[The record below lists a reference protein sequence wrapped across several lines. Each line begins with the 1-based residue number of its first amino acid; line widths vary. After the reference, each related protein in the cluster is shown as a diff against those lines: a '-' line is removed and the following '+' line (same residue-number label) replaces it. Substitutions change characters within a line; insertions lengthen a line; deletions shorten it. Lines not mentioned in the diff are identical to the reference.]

1 MPIPAGSS
9 AGTTKGSMV
18 LIKSIV
24 ADGTFGTFGFY
35 NIPQIYQDLMIVYYV
50 RSDYAQ
56 STTTFSTYTNNAV
69 FSLSSYTN
77 FSGSGSLPFGGST
90 ATNTT
95 AFNQAAGGA
104 YAVSCEIPAGLSS
117 LGLHASGM
125 IYYPNYTSSN
135 NKVYIVR
142 NSIVSHPNPYATT
155 QQTVGLYRDTA
166 PITQLIPSTNGNY
179 KVGSYMEL
187 WGIRAANQ

>member
-1 MPIPAGSS
+1 MPILTPA
-9 AGTTKGSMV
+9 AAANTKGSMV
-18 LIKSIV
+18 LIKSII

-35 NIPQIYQDLMIVYYV
+35 NIPQTYQDLMLIYYV

-56 STTTFSTYTNNAV
+56 YTTTFSTYTNNAIY
-69 FSLSSYTN
+69 SLSSFTN
-77 FSGSGSLPFGGST
+77 FNGVGSLTFGST
-90 ATNTT
+90 ASNTI
-95 AFNQAAGGA
+95 AYNQATNGS
-104 YAVSCEIPAGLSS
+104 YAVGCEIPAGLSS

-142 NSIVSHPNPYATT
+142 NSIVSHPVPYATT
-155 QQTVGLYRDTA
+155 QQTIGLYRDTA

-187 WGIRAANQ
+187 WGIRAVNQ